1 MASACDHVD
10 HVRTQLPY
18 ALVVG
23 VVGIVIGNIPTA
35 YGFPVW
41 VSLAVGA
48 AILFALLRF
57 YGKRDFDSP
66 QWAGDQAS
74 GPAVD

>member
-23 VVGIVIGNIPTA
+23 FVGVFVGNIPTA

-41 VSLAVGA
+41 ASLLLGA

-57 YGKRDFDSP
+57 YGQKDFDSP
-66 QWAGDQAS
+66 QWAGDE
-74 GPAVD
+74 G